1 MLENVITF
9 IGELIL
15 TEFNY
20 LIQKFIFLK
29 GGKMQKIFNI
39 TGNSIYAEKLY
50 KFIMDY
56 KNIILISLF
65 VGILVNAIDIF
76 TIKYGIDSEVYAI
89 LDSTQLYY
97 GSQRYGSWLLY
108 YLIPFARYHIVSQ
121 IIGIFALTL
130 AGLLTVSRHN
140 ISNNSKLLFVLLF
153 ITYPNFAFLQY
164 FYFQSAYNFI
174 GLLFVVIAYR
184 LIEKNNILAYMTAVV
199 LLFIGISSYQS
210 NIAVFLSVMMIN
222 VILDYINDKNI
233 RLSIINIIKS
243 TVILIISIIIYYI
256 IIVFINNG
264 INSFHSGYIGYKHG
278 IMEALGN
285 VFKHIWRVLSSNG
298 FQGSHTANIIIT
310 VLAIVYVLYFI
321 INYKKYKEN
330 IKFIFLM
337 LLWLLSIFSLNL
349 VLGRV
354 LPARAELAIAFYP
367 AFILML
373 VYYFNDKLK
382 YLVIILVVFIIGFH
396 ATYIVKYQM
405 SYYMS
410 HKQDEVTANILI
422 NKIYNKYPEIVTGK
436 YKINFIGGLN
446 YTDKHPLRNGIDVF
460 GASFFSW
467 DGGERFRILSF
478 LKLQGFPMDI
488 QLGNITDDMMN
499 NVKDMPVYPDNDC
512 VNLINDTVI
521 VKLSN

>member
-1 MLENVITF
+1 MKN
-9 IGELIL
+9 
-15 TEFNY
+15 
-20 LIQKFIFLK
+20 IFK
-29 GGKMQKIFNI
+29 NMS
-39 TGNSIYAEKLY
+39 NSSKYAEKLY
-50 KFIMDY
+50 NFILEN
-56 KNIILISLF
+56 KNIILISFF
-65 VGILVNAIDIF
+65 VALVINAVDIF
-76 TIKYGIDSEVYAI
+76 TIKFGIDSETYTLA
-89 LDSTQLYY
+89 DGPQLYY
-97 GSQRYGSWLLY
+97 DTQRYGSWILY
-108 YLIPFARYHIVSQ
+108 YILPFARYHIVSQ

-184 LIEKNNILAYMTAVV
+184 LIEKNNILAYMTAVIF
-199 LLFIGISSYQS
+199 LFIGISSYQS

-243 TVILIISIIIYYI
+243 TVILIISIIIDYI

-278 IMEALGN
+278 IMEALEN
-285 VFKHIWRVLSSNG
+285 VFTHIWLVLSHNG
-298 FQGSHTANIIIT
+298 FKSSHTANIIIT
-310 VLAIVYVLYFI
+310 IILIVYILYSI

-337 LLWLLSIFSLNL
+337 LLWIISIFSLNL
-349 VLGRV
+349 VLGSV

-422 NKIYNKYPEIVTGK
+422 NKIYNKYLEIVTGK

-467 DGGERFRILSF
+467 DGGDRFRILSF

-512 VNLINDTVI
+512 VKLINDTVI
-521 VKLSN
+521 VKLNN